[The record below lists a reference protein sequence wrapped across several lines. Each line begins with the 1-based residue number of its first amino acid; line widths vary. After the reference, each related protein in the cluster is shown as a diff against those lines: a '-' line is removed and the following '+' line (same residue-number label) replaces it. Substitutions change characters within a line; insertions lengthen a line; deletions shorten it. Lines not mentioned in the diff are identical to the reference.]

1 MVVGFLR
8 HKQPVGRGSGI
19 RLLLGSAAFL
29 VTFLGVHSLV
39 FSAPTY
45 AYASSPGINWSI
57 QQSYPLGPVY
67 FISVSCPTTSTCF
80 AVGGLTPSLYE
91 ITDSGTTWTNDTPS
105 LPSGVTTLIRVSCTS
120 LTFCEA
126 VGGSLLGSVALLWN
140 GVNWSSQT
148 IPPGVGI
155 LYGVSCTSST
165 FCEAVGNSSS
175 NAGFYIYISYA
186 VLLWNGTNW
195 SSQTLP
201 SRVANLS
208 GVSCTSSTFC
218 EAVGSNSSG
227 DTMAFLWNGTN
238 WSTQTIPSGITA
250 LNGLSCTSSSFC
262 EAVGEGYRYARIL
275 TTAPPPAPVSGTYVP
290 IAPVRICDT
299 RPSNPS
305 GLTGEYA
312 QCTGHTLSPYIPLDV
327 KVAGIASVPVSGVAS
342 VVLNITSVN
351 ERGNGYIT
359 VYPSG
364 SSLPPSSSLNF
375 VAGYPR
381 ANLVQVGIGVGD
393 QISIVS
399 DAPTD
404 VIVDLEGYYTSSSS
418 GGKYVALQPE
428 RICDTRLGNPS
439 GLTGEYAQCTGH
451 TLSPYIPLDV
461 TVAGIASV
469 PVSGVASVVL
479 NITSVNERGNGY
491 ITVYPANLSSPPTSS
506 NVNFTKGEGA
516 VPNRVII
523 PVSSDGTVDLVSNT
537 DTNAIVDIT
546 GYYTS
551 SSSSSTTF
559 MPLSSP
565 VRILDTRCATTP
577 QPSFCATENIPAQ
590 NAKIDTLGAGQA
602 IVVQVT
608 RLDGIPSGANA
619 VSVNVTATK
628 TTYNGFL
635 SVNPS
640 TTPPNTSDLNWMTG
654 NTVSNLT
661 IATLSSGGTIKIYN
675 LSGATDVIVDVMG
688 YYE

>member
-327 KVAGIASVPVSGVAS
+327 
-342 VVLNITSVN
+342 
-351 ERGNGYIT
+351 
-359 VYPSG
+359 
-364 SSLPPSSSLNF
+364 
-375 VAGYPR
+375 
-381 ANLVQVGIGVGD
+381 
-393 QISIVS
+393 
-399 DAPTD
+399 
-404 VIVDLEGYYTSSSS
+404 
-418 GGKYVALQPE
+418 
-428 RICDTRLGNPS
+428 
-439 GLTGEYAQCTGH
+439 
-451 TLSPYIPLDV
+451 